1 MDHREAERERER
13 ESWGV
18 CLSVWW
24 ITAAATIRVQYRVY
38 LEEARG
44 RFTFSIE

>member
-1 MDHREAERERER
+1 MKRERER
-13 ESWGV
+13 ELGSG
-18 CLSVWW
+18 LSVWW

-38 LEEARG
+38 LEEAKG